1 VQAHVGKRELK
12 VIMTSVCSRRLTLE
26 LLTDVWDNVLG
37 PKGLLSS
44 KARILCTNAITWLPA
59 CDKIVMLR
67 GGIVLET
74 STYDQVTIG
83 A

>member
-1 VQAHVGKRELK
+1 ML
-12 VIMTSVCSRRLTLE
+12 ILE

-67 GGIVLET
+67 GGIILET
-74 STYDQVTIG
+74 STFDQVRTAMRQQMCRTILIPK
-83 A
+83 